1 MTIIIGID
9 PHKATHT
16 AVAIDETE
24 QPLAELQLAADR
36 CQAMRLL
43 AWAAPFE
50 DRAWAVESADGLGKL
65 LSQQLV
71 AEGEHVIDVP
81 ATLAARVRLLGPT
94 KASKNDPN
102 DALSTAI
109 AGLRHCGLRQ
119 VVADDHCQAIRML
132 VRRFGDLTARRTQ
145 AVCRLHAVLIE
156 LIPGGLPRKLKA
168 DQASAALRR
177 VRTDNP
183 VGIARKQ
190 LAADLVLDVRRCDRE
205 LAVLRDRIADAVNA
219 SGTTLLEVY
228 GVGPIVAA
236 LILGYTGDPGRFPTK
251 DKFATYNGTAPVEA
265 SSGPMARHRLNPRG
279 NRKLNHAMHLIAVTQ
294 IAHAGT
300 PGRAFYE
307 RKLAEGKTPKEAVR
321 ALKRRVSDAVW
332 RQLQVDLGR
341 RS

>member
-16 AVAIDETE
+16 AVAIDENE
-24 QPLAELQLAADR
+24 QPLAEFQLTADR

-43 AWAAPFE
+43 AWAAPFD

-81 ATLAARVRLLGPT
+81 ATLAAKVRLLGST

-109 AGLRHCGLRQ
+109 AGLRYCGLRQ
-119 VVADDHCQAIRML
+119 VVADDHRQAIRML

-168 DQASAALRR
+168 DQAPPRCGGCAPTTRSVSPASSSPPTWSSTCAAA
-177 VRTDNP
+177 TANSSCCAIGSP
-183 VGIARKQ
+183 MPSTPPA
-190 LAADLVLDVRRCDRE
+190 RRCSR
-205 LAVLRDRIADAVNA
+205 
-219 SGTTLLEVY
+219 S
-228 GVGPIVAA
+228 
-236 LILGYTGDPGRFPTK
+236 
-251 DKFATYNGTAPVEA
+251 TAWAP
-265 SSGPMARHRLNPRG
+265 SWPH
-279 NRKLNHAMHLIAVTQ
+279 
-294 IAHAGT
+294 
-300 PGRAFYE
+300 
-307 RKLAEGKTPKEAVR
+307 
-321 ALKRRVSDAVW
+321 
-332 RQLQVDLGR
+332 
-341 RS
+341 